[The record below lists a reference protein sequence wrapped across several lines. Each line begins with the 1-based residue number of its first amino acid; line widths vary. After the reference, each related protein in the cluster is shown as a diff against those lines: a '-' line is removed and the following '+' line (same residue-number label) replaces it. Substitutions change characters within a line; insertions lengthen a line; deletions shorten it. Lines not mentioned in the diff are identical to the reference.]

1 MKTILA
7 VDDDKSILETLK
19 DALVARGYGVLT
31 AFSVDE
37 AMDIL
42 RQQRLDL
49 VLLDLNM
56 PGKNGFALYSAL
68 ESSQCIPVLFVSGCS
83 QSFSPLTEGFTSV
96 WTNGFTLGMTDI
108 LYKPFSIS
116 LLYDKVEA
124 LIGDSE
130 QVENEQTHRP

>member
-7 VDDDKSILETLK
+7 VDDDTSILETLK
-19 DALVARGYGVLT
+19 DALAARGYTVLAAT
-31 AFSVDE
+31 SVDE
-37 AMDIL
+37 AMDVL
-42 RQQRLDL
+42 RQQRPDL
-49 VLLDLNM
+49 LLLDFNM

-68 ESSQCIPVLFVSGCS
+68 ESSQRIPVLFVSGCS
-83 QSFSPLTEGFTSV
+83 QSFSPLTEGFTDI

-124 LIGDSE
+124 LIGDSGL
-130 QVENEQTHRP
+130 VENEQTHRS